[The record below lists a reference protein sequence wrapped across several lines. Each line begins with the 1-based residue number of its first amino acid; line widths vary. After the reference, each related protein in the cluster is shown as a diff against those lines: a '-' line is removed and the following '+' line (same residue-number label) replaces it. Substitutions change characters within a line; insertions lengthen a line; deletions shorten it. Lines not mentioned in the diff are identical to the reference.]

1 MFAVVIVSDQQGAK
15 EHRKNVSSTFFSLS
29 RGKAVKNDNIS
40 NPLITARASKK
51 MMSFRDF
58 FNSRVKLIRREIL
71 EGHAV

>member
-40 NPLITARASKK
+40 NPLITARASK